1 MLHRLSAV
9 LIVVMFAFGLFAGL
23 GPAYAVAS
31 PLPCHA
37 MTADNPVADHSTPAK
52 TCDGGAVHSACLV
65 HVSCVAFIAPAPAT
79 VHGHVRAA
87 GWQPAPLAGPSGAS
101 LLPETPPPIASL

>member
-1 MLHRLSAV
+1 
-9 LIVVMFAFGLFAGL
+9 MFALGLFAGL
-23 GPAYAVAS
+23 GSAYAVAS

-37 MTADNPVADHSTPAK
+37 MAADNAAAGQSSPAK
-52 TCDGGAVHSACLV
+52 TCDGGMAHAACLV

-79 VHGHVRAA
+79 MQGRVRAA
-87 GWQPAPLAGPSGAS
+87 GWQPVPLAGLSGAS